1 MEKKEIRNKKIID
14 LVKALGEAKKKL
26 AKLRVDVA
34 QAKHS
39 KIHDVKKGKKEIAR
53 ILTIIREKQWEK
65 FEKQKGA
72 KDAKQR

>member
-1 MEKKEIRNKKIID
+1 MDKKEIRNKSVQD
-14 LVKALGEAKKKL
+14 LVKALGDAKKKL
-26 AKLRVDVA
+26 AKLKVDVA

-39 KIHDVKKGKKEIAR
+39 KIHDVKKDKKEIAR

-72 KDAKQR
+72 KNAK